1 MDPGRRRLLALL
13 SAVASAAPVAKRK
26 KPVATAPQQ
35 AAADPLSWS
44 PRPLFN
50 GAPVL
55 FTSTKPVEGPA
66 TWMGKPLAFRKE
78 NDKWTAIAGVDL
90 DTKPG
95 RHPLVLN
102 GETHKI
108 AVTSRAYRVARITVA
123 PEFVKPPKEV
133 EPRIDA
139 ERELKKKIFAASPAE
154 RLWRGRF
161 TAPTNT
167 GQTSP
172 FGTRR
177 TYNGNTRSIH
187 QGLDFA
193 AATGTPIH
201 AANSG
206 RVVIARDMYFEGGL
220 VVIDHGD
227 SLFTLYMH
235 LSEFLVKEGAL
246 VEKGHPVAKS
256 GASGRVTGPHLHF
269 GVQWQGS
276 YLEPATLLRLPIA

>member
-1 MDPGRRRLLALL
+1 MDPNRRRLLALL
-13 SAVASAAPVAKRK
+13 LPSAFVDAAPAAKRK
-26 KPVATAPQQ
+26 KPATTQ
-35 AAADPLSWS
+35 AAAVPLSWK

-50 GAPVL
+50 GAPIL
-55 FTSTKPVEGPA
+55 FTSTKPLEGPA

-78 NDKWTAIAGVDL
+78 HDKWTALAGVDL

-95 RHPLVLN
+95 RYPLVLN

-108 AVTSRAYRVARITVA
+108 AVISRPYRVARITVA

-133 EPRIDA
+133 ETRIDA
-139 ERELKKKIFAASPAE
+139 EREFKKKVFAASPAE
-154 RLWRGRF
+154 RLWHGRF
-161 TAPTNT
+161 AAPTST

-206 RVVIARDMYFEGGL
+206 RAVIARDMYFEGGL

-246 VEKGHPVAKS
+246 VEKGQPIAKS

-276 YLEPATLLRLPIA
+276 YLEPATLLRWTTA